1 MDWIRILLNRCA
13 ARLRTR
19 ELDDDLD
26 AELRTH
32 IEFAVEEN
40 RERGMSESK
49 ARTEALRSFGGITQT
64 RENYRMQRGL
74 PFFEVLIADLRL
86 IVRQLRKAP
95 GFTVTVL
102 ITLALGIGANSA
114 IFTLVNAILLRNL
127 PVTDPKNLIR
137 IGDKNDCCISDQW
150 SDTGDYSLFA
160 TDTYYMF
167 KKNLPE
173 FEQLAATASFYGGGP
188 LTVRRAGP
196 DTVAKSMVGTFVS
209 GNYFRVFGLSPAAG
223 RLFVDADD
231 QKGAP
236 ITAVVSYDAWQ
247 RDYAGDPSVV
257 GSTFYVNGKPA
268 TISGVAPKGFYGDR
282 IDTNPPSFF
291 FPMNAMDEVIG
302 ASFFTDPGKQ
312 WAYIIGRVKPG
323 TSLPALQAK
332 ASALL
337 KNQFATLKTFSD
349 PRAQK
354 VLSLTH
360 VVLTPGGG
368 GIQNMQNG
376 YRNRLNLLQWI
387 AALVLLVA
395 CANIANLLLVRGM
408 SRHAEFSIR
417 SALGAQRSRLVRQ
430 LLQESVVLSCMGGLL
445 GLAVSYLGAHA
456 LLALAF
462 PDQHNMPVAASPSPM
477 VIGFAFSLSLVTGV
491 LFGLAPALMAARTQ
505 PAGTLRANSRTTS
518 HGASFLQRGLVVMQA
533 ALSLVLLVAAGLFAQ
548 SLNKAENVN
557 MKLDTTNRY
566 IAHINPQGAG
576 YKTTEV
582 EPLYQTIV
590 DRFHAIP
597 GVLKV
602 GVSTYT
608 PMEANDWN
616 SGVKVQGDPD
626 LNKTASWVKATPEYF
641 DSVGTHVVSGRG
653 FTRQDTMNAPPVAVV
668 NQEFVKQF
676 FGNRNPIGH
685 RFGFDDPL
693 HPGTDGAHEIVGVVE
708 DTTYTSIYWKNH
720 AMYFLPLTQPA
731 GLRTPGNPDQSVYAG
746 AIVIESSRSVPGLEK
761 IVGDTLASINPNLTI
776 LKFQTFRQQTDDQF
790 TQERLISRLTSLF
803 GLLALLLAAIGLYGV
818 TAYTVV
824 RRTPEIGV
832 RMALGAARS
841 RVIGMVIRGA
851 MLQTVAGLAI
861 GIPVAIFCVRY
872 VKSQLYEI
880 TSVNMPVMAIAIG
893 VLALAAAIAGIIP
906 ARRAASI
913 DPVRA
918 LRIE

>member
-1 MDWIRILLNRCA
+1 MRQFRILRRKSDLAEEFDSHLQMAIADRM
-13 ARLRTR
+13 ARGQSPAEARTSALREFGSVPMIADVTR
-19 ELDDDLD
+19 EQW
-26 AELRTH
+26 
-32 IEFAVEEN
+32 
-40 RERGMSESK
+40 GW
-49 ARTEALRSFGGITQT
+49 
-64 RENYRMQRGL
+64 
-74 PFFEVLIADLRL
+74 LRL
-86 IVRQLRKAP
+86 ELLVQDIRYALRQLRRTP

-102 ITLALGIGANSA
+102 LTLALGIGANSA
-114 IFTLVNAILLRNL
+114 IFTLVNAILLGNL
-127 PVTDPKNLIR
+127 PVTDPKSLIR
-137 IGDKNDCCISDQW
+137 IGDQNDCCISDGW
-150 SDTGDYSLFA
+150 KETGDYSLFA

-173 FEQLAATASFYGGGP
+173 FEELAATASFYGGGP

-196 DTVAKSMVGTFVS
+196 DTLAKSMVGTFVS

-236 ITAVVSYDAWQ
+236 ITAVMNYDAWQ

-268 TISGVAPKGFYGDR
+268 TIVGVAPKGFYGDR

-291 FPMNAMDEVIG
+291 FSMNAMDEVIG

-312 WAYIIGRVKPG
+312 WAYIIGRVKPR

-337 KNQFATLKTFSD
+337 KHQLATLKTFSD

-354 VLSLTH
+354 VLPLTH

-368 GIQNMQNG
+368 GIQNVQNG
-376 YRNRLNLLQWI
+376 YRDRLNLLQWI

-408 SRHAEFSIR
+408 SRRAEFSIR

-430 LLQESVVLSCMGGLL
+430 LLQESVVLSGMGGLL
-445 GLAVSYLGAHA
+445 GLALSYLGAHA

-462 PDQHNMPVAASPSPM
+462 PDQHNMPVGASPSPL

-491 LFGLAPALMAARTQ
+491 LFGLAPALMAARTR
-505 PAGTLRANSRTTS
+505 PADALRSNSRTTA
-518 HGASFLQRGLVVMQA
+518 HGASLLQRGLVVFQA

-548 SLNKAENVN
+548 SLTKAENVN

-582 EPLYQTIV
+582 ELLYQTIV

-641 DSVGTHVVSGRG
+641 DAVGTHLAMGRG
-653 FTRQDTMNAPPVAVV
+653 FTLQDTMNAPPVAVV

-731 GLRTPGNPDQSVYAG
+731 GIPTAGNPDQSVYAG
-746 AIVIESSRSVPGLEK
+746 AIVIETTHSVPGLEK
-761 IVGDTLASINPNLTI
+761 VVGDTLASINPNLTI
-776 LKFQTFRQQTDDQF
+776 LKFQTFRQQIDDRF

-818 TAYTVV
+818 TALYSGPPHTGDRGPHGTGSGAEPGNRHGHARGHAAD
-824 RRTPEIGV
+824 RRWTRDWYSGGD
-832 RMALGAARS
+832 L
-841 RVIGMVIRGA
+841 
-851 MLQTVAGLAI
+851 L
-861 GIPVAIFCVRY
+861 
-872 VKSQLYEI
+872 
-880 TSVNMPVMAIAIG
+880 
-893 VLALAAAIAGIIP
+893 
-906 ARRAASI
+906 
-913 DPVRA
+913 RA
-918 LRIE
+918 LRQIAAL